1 MSHFCHQPAPF
12 GIESIMIGSRL
23 FLMFVAVIC
32 VSCVQSTKTFHDK
45 VGMVASDYFEDR
57 GVVKLCRAIQAND
70 LNEIRRLVK
79 EEGVDV
85 NTKGKDNVTPLLWSY
100 LDNQVERFQL
110 LLELGADPNVVLTGD
125 VGSPRVFTKGE
136 AVVHITAGSN
146 FPDHFSLV
154 MQHGGD
160 HALVDNLKE
169 TAISRVLR
177 GHAPNMKERV
187 QLLIDQGADL
197 NFFSMYTGNIP
208 LALAIANAKR
218 FDIVL
223 LMLNN
228 GADYEFYFAMG
239 RTNAVMLV
247 ITLGEYV
254 DKYGKD
260 LAKQEY
266 QAVVE
271 WLKEHGAD
279 FERAQEEKRA
289 WRKESE
295 HMERYTEEYFAAKAL
310 ELRVKQEAEKRY
322 EELKKKYGQN

>member
-1 MSHFCHQPAPF
+1 
-12 GIESIMIGSRL
+12 MIS
-23 FLMFVAVIC
+23 
-32 VSCVQSTKTFHDK
+32 VSCMQTTKTFHDK

-57 GVVKLCRAIQAND
+57 GVVKLCHAIQAND
-70 LNEIRRLVK
+70 LDEIHRLVK

-85 NTKGKDNVTPLLWSY
+85 NAKGKDNVTPLLWSY

-125 VGSPRVFTKGE
+125 VGSPRVFRKGE

-146 FPDHFSLV
+146 FPDHFALV

-160 HALVDNLKE
+160 HALVDYREEAAL
-169 TAISRVLR
+169 SRVLR
-177 GHAPNMKERV
+177 GNAPNMKERV

-197 NFFSMYTGNIP
+197 NFFSMYTGRIP
-208 LALAIANAKR
+208 LALAISHAKR

-223 LMLNN
+223 LMLEN

-247 ITLGEYV
+247 ITVGEYV
-254 DKYGKD
+254 DEFGKD

-266 QAVVE
+266 LAVVE

-279 FERAQEEKRA
+279 FERAQEELQA
-289 WRKESE
+289 GRKESQ
-295 HMERYTEEYFAAKAL
+295 HMKQYTDEYYAAKAL

-322 EELKKKYGQN
+322 EDLKKKYGQ